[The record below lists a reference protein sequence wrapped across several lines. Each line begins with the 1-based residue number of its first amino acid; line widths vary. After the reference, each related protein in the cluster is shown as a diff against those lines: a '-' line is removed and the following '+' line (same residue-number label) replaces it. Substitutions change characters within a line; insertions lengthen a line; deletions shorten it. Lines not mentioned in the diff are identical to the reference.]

1 MEGKQ
6 MSELGE
12 RERVQILLAEYAS
25 LRSETNS
32 RIASMY
38 QSGGWAA
45 AITLWFLTQ
54 EFNLRLVIGLVI
66 GLTAI
71 IYAIRMLSFD
81 LVNAA
86 HRVRQLEQEI
96 NRRAG
101 TNLMVWE
108 SELAGLNKE
117 YWKAVFFLAPPP
129 GMPERS

>member
-1 MEGKQ
+1 
-6 MSELGE
+6 MSEFGE
-12 RERVQILLAEYAS
+12 RERIQILLAEYAS

-45 AITLWFLTQ
+45 VIILWFLTQ
-54 EFNLRLVIGLVI
+54 AFNYRLVIGLII

-71 IYAIRMLSFD
+71 AYAIRLLSFD

-86 HRVRQLEQEI
+86 HRVRELEQEL

-101 TNLMVWE
+101 TKLMVWE
-108 SELAGLNKE
+108 SERGGLNKE
-117 YWKAVFFLAPPP
+117 YWSKVFFFARRRKGSPP
-129 GMPERS
+129 GMPERT